1 MNELISMGEVESF
14 IDCWNSR
21 HCTRV
26 AEFERP
32 FKLYGRKSVYVLLD
46 YAPCPPDT
54 ERPETVA
61 FICDKGG
68 VVLSWAELCVS
79 YAPDHE
85 TGMAECIEM
94 LEAMQ

>member
-1 MNELISMGEVESF
+1 MNKLVSLGRVESF

-21 HCTRV
+21 HYTRV

-32 FKLYGRKSVYVLLD
+32 FKSHGRKSVHVLLS
-46 YAPCPPDT
+46 YAPCPMDT
-54 ERPETVA
+54 VRPETMA
-61 FICDKGG
+61 FICSNGG
-68 VVLSWAELCVS
+68 MVFSWTELCVS

-94 LEAMQ
+94 LEAM

>member
-1 MNELISMGEVESF
+1 MNKLVSLGRVESF

-21 HCTRV
+21 HYTRV

-32 FKLYGRKSVYVLLD
+32 FKSHGRKSVHVLLN
-46 YAPCPPDT
+46 YAPCPMDT
-54 ERPETVA
+54 GRPETMA

-68 VVLSWAELCVS
+68 MVFSWTELRVS

-94 LEAMQ
+94 LEAM